1 MKNETE
7 NNNKNNNQ
15 NRLTGKTQTKMRK
28 NV

>member
-15 NRLTGKTQTKMRK
+15 NRLTGKAQTKMRK